1 MKEDNGM
8 VKTPK
13 TPTDGNSQNKM
24 GVMKKISKYRHNP
37 F

>member
-13 TPTDGNSQNKM
+13 TPTDGNSQIFWR
-24 GVMKKISKYRHNP
+24 KIILEKD